1 MIYTHA
7 QQACLPYVLPLL
19 DGIEQGRNIYAIV
32 PALGTALYTV
42 LGSTLAIYKGVPFL
56 SFGVFIALTFAARNQ
71 VSSGVFVLQFLTAKK
86 VLWCP
91 SATDSVTANAK

>member
-1 MIYTHA
+1 MQQQ

-19 DGIEQGRNIYAIV
+19 DGVGQGRNIYALV

-71 VSSGVFVLQFLTAKK
+71 VRQYIFCSCCVACMLVIILQHPFFTCTML
-86 VLWCP
+86 C
-91 SATDSVTANAK
+91 

>member
-1 MIYTHA
+1 MNV

-71 VSSGVFVLQFLTAKK
+71 VR
-86 VLWCP
+86 
-91 SATDSVTANAK
+91 

>member
-1 MIYTHA
+1 MQQQQ
-7 QQACLPYVLPLL
+7 QQACFPYILPLL
-19 DGIEQGRNIYAIV
+19 DGVGQGRNIYALV

-71 VSSGVFVLQFLTAKK
+71 VSSKWFVPAALLASACCCAI
-86 VLWCP
+86 VMP
-91 SATDSVTANAK
+91 SSISQQLV